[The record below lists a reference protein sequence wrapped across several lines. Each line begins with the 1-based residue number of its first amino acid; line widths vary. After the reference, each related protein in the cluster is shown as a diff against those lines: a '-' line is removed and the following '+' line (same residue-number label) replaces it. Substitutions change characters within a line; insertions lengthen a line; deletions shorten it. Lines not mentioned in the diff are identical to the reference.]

1 MILLWHRSHTMCRV
15 GSAAFASGAVHHRKI
30 HQLYNWILWS
40 YIAVIIQYINPICW
54 IEHECALIRMGVSG
68 NSLKR
73 FALQQNND
81 IYLLLFINW
90 WFRLETRIE
99 CLFALRCIRWHL
111 TATIRTYCSK
121 IDCLFRG
128 SRRNNNNLSS
138 SHNNT
143 TVHYALWFCFQVT
156 KQSMFHG
163 GIFGVSS
170 RVLQPHVTAHEML
183 SDCGHAH
190 ASAGAYRAGC
200 RCYNAALFQTRFNIH
215 CTSRSATLLSV
226 AQLQPTFTFTAA
238 PHWHR
243 RLWSRYLD
251 DLCGDLAGKKI
262 AIKTCPPRQVTA

>member
-1 MILLWHRSHTMCRV
+1 M
-15 GSAAFASGAVHHRKI
+15 
-30 HQLYNWILWS
+30 
-40 YIAVIIQYINPICW
+40 
-54 IEHECALIRMGVSG
+54 ALDR
-68 NSLKR
+68 
-73 FALQQNND
+73 ND
-81 IYLLLFINW
+81 PH
-90 WFRLETRIE
+90 
-99 CLFALRCIRWHL
+99 LFARRLIVFFVAHVEIIIICHRPIITRPFTTPCGFVSKWPSNQCS
-111 TATIRTYCSK
+111 TAAS
-121 IDCLFRG
+121 LV
-128 SRRNNNNLSS
+128 S
-138 SHNNT
+138 
-143 TVHYALWFCFQVT
+143 
-156 KQSMFHG
+156 
-163 GIFGVSS
+163 SS

-200 RCYNAALFQTRFNIH
+200 RCYNAALFQTRFYIH

>member
-40 YIAVIIQYINPICW
+40 YIAVIIQYIIQYVGLSTNALSFEWGSAVIHSSDLRCSKTMTFIC
-54 IEHECALIRMGVSG
+54 C
-68 NSLKR
+68 
-73 FALQQNND
+73 
-81 IYLLLFINW
+81 YLLIGDFGWKLGSNV
-90 WFRLETRIE
+90 
-99 CLFALRCIRWHL
+99 CLHCGASDGTWPQRSAPIR
-111 TATIRTYCSK
+111 SK

-200 RCYNAALFQTRFNIH
+200 RCYNAALFQTRFHIH